1 MVLNLIWAVGEVLG
15 IVGLLC
21 GAYWVLMKTEPFL
34 SLFGKKSAAPL
45 PLSAKDLRL
54 IERLARYG
62 PDGHSLSGNAVMDT
76 QHQGLFD
83 DANVLRV
90 AILSGRPVDE
100 VGATIDTLI
109 HDVVEHFQDEEAI
122 LAAADYPGTAK
133 HAALHRELANNAA
146 TLVGRFR
153 AGTLGIGELFQFLAH
168 DIIAKHMLGADREFI
183 PYLESGS

>member
-1 MVLNLIWAVGEVLG
+1 
-15 IVGLLC
+15 
-21 GAYWVLMKTEPFL
+21 
-34 SLFGKKSAAPL
+34 
-45 PLSAKDLRL
+45 
-54 IERLARYG
+54 
-62 PDGHSLSGNAVMDT
+62 MDT

-90 AILSGRPVDE
+90 AILSGGPVDE

-153 AGTLGIGELFQFLAH
+153 AGTLGIGELIQFLAH
-168 DIIAKHMLGADREFI
+168 DVIAKHMLGADREFI
-183 PYLESGS
+183 PYLESGR

>member
-1 MVLNLIWAVGEVLG
+1 MVLDLTWAAGEVLS
-15 IVGLLC
+15 IAGLLC
-21 GAYWVLMKTEPFL
+21 GAYLVLMKTEPFL
-34 SLFGKKSAAPL
+34 SLFGMKSAAPL

-54 IERLARYG
+54 IERLAMCG

-83 DANVLRV
+83 HANDLRV

-100 VGATIDTLI
+100 VEATIDTLI

-153 AGTLGIGELFQFLAH
+153 AGTLGIGGLFQFLAH

>member
-54 IERLARYG
+54 IERRARCG

-90 AILSGRPVDE
+90 AILSGGPVDE

-133 HAALHRELANNAA
+133 HATLHRELADNAA

-153 AGTLGIGELFQFLAH
+153 AGKLGIGKLFQFLAH
-168 DIIAKHMLGADREFI
+168 HVIAEHTLDADRELI
-183 PYLESGS
+183 PYLEGGR